1 MIQKIAELATSML
14 VTDDGDEMC
23 WRQLSDVGYGFSR
36 FCHQHSLFLRPKDVT
51 NIEILSLT
59 FKNSHQD

>member
-23 WRQLSDVGYGFSR
+23 WRQLSDV
-36 FCHQHSLFLRPKDVT
+36 T

-59 FKNSHQD
+59 FKNCHQDKVTKIHLSATSM